1 MNALTGPD
9 TAPLLSLAATPSKYP
24 FAFELKTVPV
34 VQKAFFPRRPPL
46 SKETSVKLLNTMDQI
61 HGVFIFIKIPTSHKS
76 EFLFLVYG
84 LQLVGE
90 TSQWAANGV
99 TTTTKLH

>member
-9 TAPLLSLAATPSKYP
+9 TAPLLSLAAMFSKYP

-46 SKETSVKLLNTMDQI
+46 SKETSVKLLNMMDQI
-61 HGVFIFIKIPTSHKS
+61 HGVLAAKVSFY
-76 EFLFLVYG
+76 FLSMDCRLWEEPVSG
-84 LQLVGE
+84 QLMV
-90 TSQWAANGV
+90 
-99 TTTTKLH
+99 